1 MKKTNIFFRGVL
13 FFTCLFSLT
22 ISAQTFSGNTGSIPD
37 SSCNENHLF
46 TNFVSGVDPSYV
58 VTDVTINIE
67 HTWNADLDIY
77 LIAPDGVELEL
88 STDNG
93 GSSNNYTNTNFTASA
108 TSSITSGT
116 GPFSGN
122 YLPEGSMASL
132 YGSAPNGD
140 WVLRACDDV
149 GGDTGNVLAWSI
161 TFGEA
166 PALPCDLA
174 EPITCGETVF
184 GSTVGAPASSVPF
197 CGTSLSTAPGVWY
210 LFEGTGDVIDIDVT
224 TAGSDYDT
232 KLGVFSGDCLNLSCV
247 AGNDDG
253 GPGLTSAL
261 SFSTEV
267 GENYYVYVTGFSTAS
282 GDYTLNLSC
291 QLAANIAGDECNT
304 VYYGYEPSA
313 CTDLTVEPQYG
324 VAPYTYLWSTGE
336 TTATI
341 SACPT
346 ETTVY
351 SVTVT
356 DAVGDTASDE
366 TTVVSVDVTCGN
378 SNNGKVLVC
387 HRTLSGDFN
396 TLCIAPSAVQS
407 HLDHGDILGE
417 CGSATCDTAPACDV
431 VVTPADGATDVPTGV
446 EISWT
451 GGSGY
456 ILGYT
461 ISVGSTPGG
470 TDIADNE
477 DVGTSTSYSPDD
489 LEFESTY
496 YVTVTPYND
505 NGSAEGC
512 GETSF
517 TTEENP
523 CNSAVEIFC
532 GESVT
537 GSTVGASSANVPF
550 CGTTLT
556 TAGGAWYTFTGDGN
570 AFSAVVSTDGSD
582 YDTKLGVFTGSC
594 DALNCVDGDDDGG
607 SGLTSEVEF
616 VTEDGE
622 TYFIYVTGFGTNE
635 GIYTLS
641 VTCLDAPLG
650 APDAVNIIDC
660 ANGPS
665 SYEYCYNSNDL
676 FSWLFSSG
684 DDSPVTLSFTAGSI
698 ELNTFSGGTYD
709 DLIIY
714 DGADASG
721 TVLFNSDIEEPSTLA
736 GLTFTGSSGDLYV
749 TFDSDFSVSCASGS
763 QDSWLF
769 DVSCGSTERLA
780 PSFTIHPNPTRS
792 NEVSLDLRDYI
803 SQDLDIQIMDLSGN
817 VISRESIENLTQPNH
832 TMQLRNAVNGMYFVR
847 VLTNRGVV
855 TKKLIVAY

>member
-58 VTDVTINIE
+58 VTDVTINID
-67 HTWNADLDIY
+67 HTWNSDLDIY

-93 GSSNNYTNTNFTASA
+93 GSSDNYTNTNFTASA

-116 GPFSGN
+116 GPFTGN

-174 EPITCGETVF
+174 EPITCGETVY

-247 AGNDDG
+247 AGNDDSNG
-253 GPGLTSAL
+253 GLQSAL
-261 SFSTEV
+261 SFTTEV

-304 VYYGYEPSA
+304 VYNGYEPSA
-313 CTDLTVEPQYG
+313 CTDLTVEAQYG

-356 DAVGDTASDE
+356 DALGDTASDE

-387 HRTLSGDFN
+387 HRTMSGDFN

-451 GGSGY
+451 GASGY
-456 ILGYT
+456 VLGYT

-517 TTEENP
+517 TTEDNP

-532 GESVT
+532 GETVT
-537 GSTVGASSANVPF
+537 GSTVGASAADVPF

-570 AFSAVVSTDGSD
+570 TISALVATAGSD

-594 DALNCVDGDDDGG
+594 DALVCVGGDDDV
-607 SGLTSEVEF
+607 SFPSDVTSEVEF
-616 VTEDGE
+616 DTVDGE
-622 TYFIYVTGFGTNE
+622 TYFIYVTGFSSNE
-635 GIYTLS
+635 GNYTLS
-641 VTCLDAPLG
+641 VTCEEPATIACG
-650 APDAVNIIDC
+650 ETVN
-660 ANGPS
+660 AT
-665 SYEYCYNSNDL
+665 YCYASSESTEFTYESADGSPLQVVFNSGEVENTWDEL
-676 FSWLFSSG
+676 IILDSDGSEIYYGYGNSG
-684 DDSPVTLSFTAGSI
+684 DLT
-698 ELNTFSGGTYD
+698 
-709 DLIIY
+709 
-714 DGADASG
+714 
-721 TVLFNSDIEEPSTLA
+721 
-736 GLTFTGSSGDLYV
+736 GLTFTSTGGTITVKIQSDSTISCQTSSSIDPWDY
-749 TFDSDFSVSCASGS
+749 DVSCANSDRIA
-763 QDSWLF
+763 QPDF
-769 DVSCGSTERLA
+769 AIR
-780 PSFTIHPNPTRS
+780 PNPTRS

-803 SQDLDIQIMDLSGN
+803 SQDLDIQVMDLSGN